1 MFDYHAA
8 NNYQLTT
15 FDADHDVYSANCSN
29 SYGNTAWWYGAC
41 WSGSF
46 WGGGDSGGYTN
57 NPYWTSSGGE
67 YFSWG
72 GIWVR
77 DPAEITT
84 GSYLRDSSSMVV
96 NGTPGGTSIVDGFY
110 GKARNFNGTSDYI
123 NTPWT
128 GSLPN
133 WTIEAWISDNG
144 TRTNYRAIVQTQ
156 DPNVSGQSDHALYI
170 YPSASN
176 NVLAFWPYGGGTV
189 PIMSYQWYHVAVTYN
204 GSTVQYYVNGMPA
217 GSATPGNVDAIKI
230 LRIGGWGTGD
240 SEHFGGKIDEVRV
253 SNTARTADEIA
264 EAYRAGRDH
273 RIGRGFAST
282 DLSGK
287 SKLPLLYSE

>member
-1 MFDYHAA
+1 MVLNNSSGAVTPPKPTWSQVVSGNTITGTFGTNLAAFDQFLGVRYWNAMGNQMRLMQGSNPTTIAHKATYNYYLNPGNNYALSMSNQSVLINTGGTATAGMFDYHAA

-176 NVLAFWPYGGGTV
+176 NVFAF
-189 PIMSYQWYHVAVTYN
+189 
-204 GSTVQYYVNGMPA
+204 
-217 GSATPGNVDAIKI
+217 
-230 LRIGGWGTGD
+230 
-240 SEHFGGKIDEVRV
+240 
-253 SNTARTADEIA
+253 
-264 EAYRAGRDH
+264 
-273 RIGRGFAST
+273 
-282 DLSGK
+282 
-287 SKLPLLYSE
+287 